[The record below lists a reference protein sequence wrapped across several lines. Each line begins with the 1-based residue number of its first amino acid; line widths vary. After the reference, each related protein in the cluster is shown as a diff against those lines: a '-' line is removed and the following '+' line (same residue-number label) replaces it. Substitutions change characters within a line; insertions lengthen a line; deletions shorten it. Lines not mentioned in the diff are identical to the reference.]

1 MDSRCEH
8 RRATVLWSPWL
19 LNAAGVYGLKSRLN
33 SYLRWKYLITPAVV
47 IMTLVTFEGRSNHY
61 VTLHETFGTMLM
73 KAGVSVRRM
82 DAAFLDGLIFSG
94 YVICATME

>member
-1 MDSRCEH
+1 M
-8 RRATVLWSPWL
+8 TV
-19 LNAAGVYGLKSRLN
+19 
-33 SYLRWKYLITPAVV
+33 
-47 IMTLVTFEGRSNHY
+47 VTFEGRSNHY